1 MDGAGHPP
9 DNDAKHC
16 GSQTEEKVFILRQVH
31 QSGYFILELV
41 VDLRCFHSSFS
52 DGRNTACFGNAYAW
66 SYCDRF
72 FCVFQH
78 IIPKPT
84 IICFFKLKCNVSQF
98 LGNDFPADITEM
110 SLLSND
116 KFICKKTYKNNVV
129 QTLWKLRFTQC
140 HSSIL
145 CPLIKIQ
152 KSAYIFSCCISC
164 FFPVNVTLRK

>member
-1 MDGAGHPP
+1 MWMVQVTHLIMMQSIAGVKQRKRFLYWDRYISQVILSLRWLLTWGAFTRALAA
-9 DNDAKHC
+9 DEIQLA
-16 GSQTEEKVFILRQVH
+16 
-31 QSGYFILELV
+31 LV
-41 VDLRCFHSSFS
+41 MH
-52 DGRNTACFGNAYAW
+52 AW

-72 FCVFQH
+72 ICVFQH

-152 KSAYIFSCCISC
+152 KNKVPTFFLVAYPVFSQ
-164 FFPVNVTLRK
+164 